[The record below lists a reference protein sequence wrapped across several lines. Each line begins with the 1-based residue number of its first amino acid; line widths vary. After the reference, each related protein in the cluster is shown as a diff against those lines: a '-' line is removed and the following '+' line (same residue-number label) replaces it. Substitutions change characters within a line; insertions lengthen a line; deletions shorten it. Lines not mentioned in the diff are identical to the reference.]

1 MLKRKKHQ
9 QWSWTDKTD
18 YAVERYIK
26 WSSKPHIQKRIFS
39 EHIEIPLKNH
49 INDFVSKKV
58 GGNSYLKTK
67 YLVDGFSIQFKEE
80 VVSELEKQK
89 SRKKYLSTTLRFMK
103 KYLRNELKKIWT
115 DSTDLAVKRYIKWEH
130 KPSTSRR
137 IYEDHIETPLL
148 NLCERRVRTQMFFGM
163 GEKLIE
169 YDIFQKDTDYDTEIS
184 NLVEECVSHFFT
196 ALLPYI
202 KNGNIK
208 SIFGYVDKAVKFNL
222 IQMNKQTSTGTFK
235 WEPLYGYGKDD
246 SVMHRSRMELPK
258 IKGSDLSID
267 EVHYVNLLMNY
278 WDKNIDHI
286 WKQKNQEFQRTVAR
300 NVIDLMRRSKKIK
313 HFKVDSMRRYL
324 RKMMGWE
331 TGDKVYSKK
340 GMKGGGQR
348 NAFNKV
354 LRKMRDRNKLL
365 RLQYRS
371 KGMIDFYYI

>member
-39 EHIEIPLKNH
+39 EHIEIPLRNH

-58 GGNSYLKTK
+58 GSNSYLKTQ
-67 YLVDGFSIQFKEE
+67 YLVDGFSVQFREN
-80 VVSELEKQK
+80 VIPELSKQK
-89 SRKKYLSTTLRFMK
+89 TRTKYLSTTLRMMK
-103 KYLRNELKKIWT
+103 KYVRDELKKVWT
-115 DSTDLAVKRYIKWEH
+115 DSTNLAVKRYIKWEN
-130 KPSTSRR
+130 KPSTTKR
-137 IYEDHIETPLL
+137 IYKEHIQTPLR
-148 NLCERRVRTQMFFGM
+148 NLCKRNVKTQMFFGK
-163 GEKLIE
+163 GEKLIQ
-169 YDIFQKDTDYDTEIS
+169 YDPFKETSYDDEIE
-184 NLVEECVSHFFT
+184 NLVNECVSFFFT
-196 ALLPYI
+196 TLLPYI
-202 KNGNIK
+202 KEGNIDN
-208 SIFGYVDKAVKFNL
+208 IFGYINSSIKHNL
-222 IQMNKQTSTGTFK
+222 ILMNTQRSSGTFD
-235 WEPLYGYGKDD
+235 WEPLYGYGQDD
-246 SVMHRSRMELPK
+246 SLMHRSGMELPK

-267 EVHYVNLLMNY
+267 EVHYVNLIMNY
-278 WDKNIDHI
+278 WDKNIDNI

-365 RLQYRS
+365 RLQYKS

>member
-39 EHIEIPLKNH
+39 EHIEIPLRNH

-58 GGNSYLKTK
+58 GSNSYLKTQ
-67 YLVDGFSIQFKEE
+67 YLVDGFSVQFREN
-80 VVSELEKQK
+80 VIPELSKQK
-89 SRKKYLSTTLRFMK
+89 TRTKYLSTTLRMMK
-103 KYLRNELKKIWT
+103 KYVRDELKKVWT
-115 DSTDLAVKRYIKWEH
+115 DSTNLAVKRYIKWEN
-130 KPSTSRR
+130 KPSTTKR
-137 IYEDHIETPLL
+137 IYKEHIQTPLR
-148 NLCERRVRTQMFFGM
+148 NLCKRNVKTQMFFGK
-163 GEKLIE
+163 GEKLIQ
-169 YDIFQKDTDYDTEIS
+169 YDPFKETSYDDEIE
-184 NLVEECVSHFFT
+184 NLVNECVSFFFT
-196 ALLPYI
+196 TLLPYI
-202 KNGNIK
+202 KEGNIDN
-208 SIFGYVDKAVKFNL
+208 IFGYINSSIKHNL
-222 IQMNKQTSTGTFK
+222 ILMNTQRSSGTFD
-235 WEPLYGYGKDD
+235 WEPLYGYGQDD
-246 SVMHRSRMELPK
+246 SLMHRSGMELPK

-267 EVHYVNLLMNY
+267 EVHYINLMLNY
-278 WDKNIDHI
+278 WDKNIDNI

-365 RLQYRS
+365 RLQYKS